1 MPTVILL
8 LLGALALTC
17 GSSQTTSQRTCAPV
31 VQQTH
36 SAHGCMQRAAVG
48 RLRGGADE
56 ESEDDELDTELEAA
70 DEGLVEDATSD
81 PIAADGL
88 SNPFLGAGGA
98 PGGAGG
104 LGLGLQDL
112 ASTLQ
117 DPNVLQEALKELQDP
132 ATQARV
138 KAMMED
144 PEFQESMK
152 QYMEQMTKDP
162 AFDQLK
168 QQAEAMLSQEGF
180 MEQMSQAFAEM
191 GKGLADVPKSDKD

>member
-1 MPTVILL
+1 LL
-8 LLGALALTC
+8 AMLALACGGSHVAGQGTC
-17 GSSQTTSQRTCAPV
+17 GPV
-31 VQQTH
+31 VSASRSMCGRTH
-36 SAHGCMQRAAVG
+36 RAAVG
-48 RLRGGADE
+48 RLRGGSDE
-56 ESEDDELDTELEAA
+56 ELEDDELDTELEAA
-70 DEGLVEDATSD
+70 DGGLVEDGTSD
-81 PIAADGL
+81 PITAAADGL

-98 PGGAGG
+98 PGAAGG

-162 AFDQLK
+162 AFEQLK

-191 GKGLADVPKSDKD
+191 GKGLADVPKTDKD

>member
-1 MPTVILL
+1 VAEAMPTVILL

-31 VQQTH
+31 VQKKAH

-70 DEGLVEDATSD
+70 DDGLVEDATSD

-98 PGGAGG
+98 PG
-104 LGLGLQDL
+104 GLGLQDL

-144 PEFQESMK
+144 PEFQASMK
-152 QYMEQMTKDP
+152 QYMEQMAQDP